1 MAGSVSQSDPS
12 AAFAE
17 NRGRLWSIAYRMLGS
32 RADADDAVQDAYL
45 RWHGARVDEI
55 RSPQA
60 WLVTTTTRICI
71 DRLKHLRLERE
82 HYTGPWLPEPI
93 VDEVPPADQA
103 VELASELSVALLAV
117 LERLAPE
124 ERAAFLLHEMF
135 DSGYGDIAQILG
147 KSEVATRQIVSR
159 ATKRVRAER
168 PRVTVSVD
176 AKQRLLDGLV
186 QALQTQDR
194 DALLKLL
201 AKDSAW
207 TSDGGGKARAA
218 RKVIRGAEKV
228 ARFGTGVYR
237 KILPHLVFQPVTV
250 NGEPGVA
257 SLYDG
262 HLFAVVTIRTDGH
275 RILDVYSILNPEKL
289 RAVTIHPG
297 RTSRV

>member
-1 MAGSVSQSDPS
+1 MHATL
-12 AAFAE
+12 FAE

-45 RWHGARVDEI
+45 RWHGTRVDEI

-71 DRLKHLRLERE
+71 DRLKQLRIERE
-82 HYTGPWLPEPI
+82 RYTGPWLPEPL
-93 VDEVPPADQA
+93 VDEAPAADEA
-103 VELASELSVALLAV
+103 VELASELSVALLSV

-135 DSGYGDIAQILG
+135 DSGYDDIAQILG

-168 PRVTVSVD
+168 PRVKVSVE

-186 QALQTQDR
+186 QALQTHDK

-237 KILPHLVFQPVTV
+237 KIVSHVTFQPVTV

-257 SLYDG
+257 SFYDG
-262 HLFAVVTIRTDGH
+262 QLLAVITIRTDGH
-275 RILDVYSILNPEKL
+275 RILDVFSILNPEKL
-289 RAVTIHPG
+289 RAVTVRRAP
-297 RTSRV
+297 SSMV

>member
-1 MAGSVSQSDPS
+1 MDH
-12 AAFAE
+12 FAE

-45 RWHGARVDEI
+45 RWHGARQEEI

-71 DRLKHLRLERE
+71 DRLKQLRTERE
-82 HYTGPWLPEPI
+82 HYTGPWLPEPL
-93 VDEVPPADQA
+93 VEESPAADEAA
-103 VELASELSVALLAV
+103 ELASELSVAFLAV

-159 ATKRVRAER
+159 ATKRVRADR
-168 PRVTVSVD
+168 PRVQVSDD

-186 QALQTQDR
+186 HALQALDK

-201 AKDSAW
+201 ASDSAW

-218 RKVIRGAEKV
+218 RKVIRGAESV
-228 ARFGTGVYR
+228 ARFGSGVYR
-237 KILPHLVFQPVTV
+237 KIIAHVAFQRVTV
-250 NGEPGVA
+250 NGEPGYA
-257 SLYDG
+257 AFYKG
-262 HLFAVVTIRTDGH
+262 QLFSVLTIRTDGH
-275 RILDVYSILNPEKL
+275 RILDIFTILNPDKL
-289 RAVTIHPG
+289 RAVTITPLG
-297 RTSRV
+297 SS